1 MFWYQQVK
9 QILGGSVMEQLSA
22 AITPPDPASI
32 LYALKKLRWELQE
45 AEYFKFVR
53 FPAADTLW
61 IDINSDAQL
70 M

>member
-1 MFWYQQVK
+1 
-9 QILGGSVMEQLSA
+9 MEQLSA